1 MTIVGGSGPGSVA
14 QYSCNA
20 GFELVGERRRV
31 CSRNGLFSGS
41 APICR
46 RTFQSYTSRYV
57 AQFWIQNRLFN
68 A

>member
-20 GFELVGERRRV
+20 GFELVGEKRRV
-31 CSRNGLFSGS
+31 CSRNGLFSGL

-46 RTFQSYTSRYV
+46 RTFQSY
-57 AQFWIQNRLFN
+57 
-68 A
+68 